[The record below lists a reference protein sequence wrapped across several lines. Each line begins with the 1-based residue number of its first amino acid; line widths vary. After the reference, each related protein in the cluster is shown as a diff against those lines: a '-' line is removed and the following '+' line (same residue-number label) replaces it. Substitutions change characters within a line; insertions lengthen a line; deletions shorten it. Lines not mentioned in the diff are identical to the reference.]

1 MALYNVFD
9 LYHQLIEKT
18 DKGDLYHQG
27 INKSNPYHQPIDK
40 RKWIKGESF

>member
-1 MALYNVFD
+1 MFVIFTTNL
-9 LYHQLIEKT
+9 LKRP

-40 RKWIKGESF
+40 GKWIKGESF